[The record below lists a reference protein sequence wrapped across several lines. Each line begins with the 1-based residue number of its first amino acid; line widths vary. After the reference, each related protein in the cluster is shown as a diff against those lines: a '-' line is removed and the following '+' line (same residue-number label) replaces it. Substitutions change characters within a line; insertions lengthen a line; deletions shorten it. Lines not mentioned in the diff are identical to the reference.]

1 MNKMSNNNEVKLG
14 ITWQEPESFSE
25 LDIGYI
31 GHVESWTVSAQ
42 VTIKESRID
51 STMRDQAD
59 IYVIDF
65 DGADPI
71 VVSHQV
77 IEINKISTAL
87 KEAEKSIAAYI
98 ESISNLNIGLHKET
112 DIWTK

>member
-1 MNKMSNNNEVKLG
+1 MSSNNEVKLG

-31 GHVESWTVSAQ
+31 GHVENWTVSAQ

-65 DGADPI
+65 DGTNPV

-77 IEINKISTAL
+77 KYIDKTSEAL
-87 KEAEKSIAAYI
+87 REAEKSITAYV
-98 ESISNLNIGLHKET
+98 ESISGLNIGLHKET
-112 DIWTK
+112 TIWMK